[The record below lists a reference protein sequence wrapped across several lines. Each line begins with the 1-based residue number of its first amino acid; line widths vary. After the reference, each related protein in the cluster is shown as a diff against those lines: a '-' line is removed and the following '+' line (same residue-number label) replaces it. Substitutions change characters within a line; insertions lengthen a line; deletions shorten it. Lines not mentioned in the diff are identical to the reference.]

1 MRLSVLG
8 VGSKNSPKTRKNTPK
23 WVKISIFFPKSPQNP
38 PENGFGGGSGQFSA
52 LISGKTSK
60 IVVKFRGGGVL
71 RIDPYGKTVNYTS
84 RSFKSQR
91 LLDVLMVPV
100 ARSEDFVKVC
110 ESPVRFYV
118 FIFIF
123 SPRLLL

>member
-71 RIDPYGKTVNYTS
+71 RIDPYFFHDTRGANRPT
-84 RSFKSQR
+84 
-91 LLDVLMVPV
+91 P
-100 ARSEDFVKVC
+100 A
-110 ESPVRFYV
+110 
-118 FIFIF
+118 
-123 SPRLLL
+123 

>member
-23 WVKISIFFPKSPQNP
+23 WVKISIFLPKSPQNP
-38 PENGFGGGSGQFSA
+38 PENGFWGGSGQFSA

-71 RIDPYGKTVNYTS
+71 RIDPHTEHRWCGNGIDEAQPELARTS
-84 RSFKSQR
+84 FGGLSKDRSRRQGA
-91 LLDVLMVPV
+91 LL
-100 ARSEDFVKVC
+100 
-110 ESPVRFYV
+110 
-118 FIFIF
+118 
-123 SPRLLL
+123 

>member
-1 MRLSVLG
+1 MLLVRGVTDYIVLVTDPRQRSHRLYCLLG

-23 WVKISIFFPKSPQNP
+23 WVKISPKSPQNP

-71 RIDPYGKTVNYTS
+71 RIDPYYTPF
-84 RSFKSQR
+84 SFKPKHH
-91 LLDVLMVPV
+91 LGDDIIP
-100 ARSEDFVKVC
+100 
-110 ESPVRFYV
+110 
-118 FIFIF
+118 
-123 SPRLLL
+123 

>member
-71 RIDPYGKTVNYTS
+71 RIDPYNHS
-84 RSFKSQR
+84 SFGHSFQKILKVVWSTPWERHVSTLQKNFKKMNASPT
-91 LLDVLMVPV
+91 LDTRKP
-100 ARSEDFVKVC
+100 
-110 ESPVRFYV
+110 
-118 FIFIF
+118 
-123 SPRLLL
+123 

>member
-1 MRLSVLG
+1 MCLSVLG

-23 WVKISIFFPKSPQNP
+23 WVKISIFLPKSPQNP

-71 RIDPYGKTVNYTS
+71 RIDPYISATYQCSGLIRILLFCVFFL
-84 RSFKSQR
+84 FKIK
-91 LLDVLMVPV
+91 
-100 ARSEDFVKVC
+100 VKNW
-110 ESPVRFYV
+110 VRFLTKKGERV
-118 FIFIF
+118 Q
-123 SPRLLL
+123 LCN

>member
-60 IVVKFRGGGVL
+60 IVVKIRGGGVL
-71 RIDPYGKTVNYTS
+71 RIDPYSFFWFCKTTKYH
-84 RSFKSQR
+84 
-91 LLDVLMVPV
+91 P
-100 ARSEDFVKVC
+100 KVRKKPLFFLA
-110 ESPVRFYV
+110 S
-118 FIFIF
+118 
-123 SPRLLL
+123 L

>member
-1 MRLSVLG
+1 MLLVRGVTDYIVLVTDPRQRSHRLYRLLG

-23 WVKISIFFPKSPQNP
+23 WVKISIFLPKSPQNP

-71 RIDPYGKTVNYTS
+71 RIDPYTTPILYPQK
-84 RSFKSQR
+84 
-91 LLDVLMVPV
+91 
-100 ARSEDFVKVC
+100 
-110 ESPVRFYV
+110 
-118 FIFIF
+118 
-123 SPRLLL
+123 